1 MRIHEKK
8 PTCPFVT
15 HSNTNIIELMRHL
28 WTLSIQTSIDSKLRN
43 SLSSNNDNGEAQRN
57 DTLFIF
63 FGFAYLL
70 QTTQLSLFTFRL
82 RHMYDLLIGNCH
94 IIKVWLFFFHTKIF
108 SIIEENH
115 EDNYASRKSSDYER
129 IIKYL

>member
-43 SLSSNNDNGEAQRN
+43 SLSSNHDNGEDQRN

-63 FGFAYLL
+63 FWLCISATDNTAVSF
-70 QTTQLSLFTFRL
+70 QVK
-82 RHMYDLLIGNCH
+82 
-94 IIKVWLFFFHTKIF
+94 IKTYV
-108 SIIEENH
+108 
-115 EDNYASRKSSDYER
+115 
-129 IIKYL
+129 

>member
-15 HSNTNIIELMRHL
+15 HSNTNIIGLMRYP

-94 IIKVWLFFFHTKIF
+94 IIKVWLFFHTKIF